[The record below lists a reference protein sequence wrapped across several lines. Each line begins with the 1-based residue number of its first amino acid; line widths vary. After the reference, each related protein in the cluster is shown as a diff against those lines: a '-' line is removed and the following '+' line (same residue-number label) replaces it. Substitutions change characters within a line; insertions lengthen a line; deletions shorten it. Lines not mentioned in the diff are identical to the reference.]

1 MFIDPIISDQNIS
14 KEVSAVDSEFNMH
27 FNESEFLWDMVN
39 KYLAKNHPASGF
51 DCGNKKTLFEN
62 ITDKNLLRDIIILFR
77 SYYYNARDA
86 ALVITSPLEY
96 DKLKEIIESK
106 FSLLPNFDSETH
118 LKQFM
123 DKYQNTK

>member
-14 KEVSAVDSEFNMH
+14 KEVSAIDSEFSMH
-27 FNESEFLWDMVN
+27 FNESTFIKDITN
-39 KYLAKNHPASGF
+39 QYLAKNHPAAGF

-62 ITDKNLLRDIIILFR
+62 ISDKNFLRDIIILFR

-96 DKLKEIIESK
+96 DKLKDIIESK
-106 FSLLPNFDSETH
+106 FSMLPNFDSDLQ
-118 LKQFM
+118 LKQFI
-123 DKYQNTK
+123 DK